1 MEGHRR
7 RHQKLKES
15 SRCDVIVAGDSMVK
29 HINGERLSRRNK
41 RVICISKPGAM
52 VKDIASSPCEMLK
65 PGGELI
71 IHAGTNNIV
80 ESASSVAHEMAVLYE
95 FVVAEGF
102 LVTISGIIHR
112 RWESADESR
121 RVEEIN
127 RLMETAA
134 HQNNWG
140 FIDNPGRIEFIL
152 IDLVYVSWRPMSRHI
167 HSLQS
172 TTGQNR
178 ATTQRQRSYA
188 DVVAGKTGGS
198 SVSEV
203 FTEQKG
209 PQCRS
214 SSTEGLDLHQS

>member
-1 MEGHRR
+1 
-7 RHQKLKES
+7 
-15 SRCDVIVAGDSMVK
+15 
-29 HINGERLSRRNK
+29 
-41 RVICISKPGAM
+41 
-52 VKDIASSPCEMLK
+52 
-65 PGGELI
+65 
-71 IHAGTNNIV
+71 
-80 ESASSVAHEMAVLYE
+80 MAVLCE
-95 FVVAEGF
+95 SVVAEGF

-140 FIDNPGRIEFIL
+140 FIDNSGINGQHLGQDRVHLNRSGIRIL
-152 IDLVYVSWRPMSRHI
+152 AANLSCHI

-178 ATTQRQRSYA
+178 ATTQRQRFYA
-188 DVVAGKTGGS
+188 DAVAGRTGGS

-209 PQCRS
+209 PQRRMLRRS
-214 SSTEGLDLHQS
+214 SSTEGLDLHQSSNKAWLETSRQEWYD